1 MAIKGL
7 KKVDLTVH
15 YLLDKVSEYEI
26 YRYYLGHDF
35 KIGKSFNSPFRKES
49 DASFSIIVT
58 KGGKL
63 HHTDFG
69 DSTKRGDC
77 VDFVQQ
83 LFPGLTYSQTLS
95 KIAYEFGL
103 DRYSTC
109 PQGERVQVNLE
120 PHTAKETLIQVV
132 TKPFNSADIAYWKQY
147 GINETEL
154 KANDVYSVKK
164 LYLNRER
171 IMLPTTE
178 LVFGYLMEDKWKIY
192 RPLAN
197 KKDKWMTNVPNS
209 YISGMYRIKDGCENV
224 VITKAKKDEMVLSKF
239 VPYVVSVQSESEF
252 CITKNVIDLL
262 TKTCGSI
269 YINFDSD
276 EVGVQACKYY
286 NKFGFKWINCPKG
299 YKTPEGA
306 VIKDFA
312 DLARYHSL
320 NTVIDYF
327 RLKKVI
333 K

>member
-1 MAIKGL
+1 MEIKGP

-15 YLLDKVSEYEI
+15 YLLDKISEYEI

-35 KIGKSFNSPFRKES
+35 KIGRSFNSPFRKET

-58 KGGKL
+58 KGGRL

-77 VDFVQQ
+77 IDFVQQ
-83 LFPGLTYSQTLS
+83 LFPGLSYGETLS
-95 KIAYEFGL
+95 KIAHEFGL
-103 DRYSTC
+103 SKYSTS
-109 PQGERVQVNLE
+109 PQGERREVNLE
-120 PHTAKETLIQVV
+120 PHITKETLIQVV
-132 TKPFNSADIAYWKQY
+132 TRPFTHSDISYWKQY

-154 KANDVYSVKK
+154 KANEVYSVKK

-171 IMLPTTE
+171 IMLPITD

-192 RPLAN
+192 RPLAD

-224 VITKAKKDEMVLSKF
+224 VITKAKKDEMVLAKF
-239 VPYVVSVQSESEF
+239 LPYVLSVQSESEF
-252 CITKNVIDLL
+252 CITKNNIDLL
-262 TKTCGSI
+262 TNMCGSI

-299 YKTPEGA
+299 YKTPEGKA
-306 VIKDFA
+306 IKDFA
-312 DLARYHSL
+312 DLARYHGL
-320 NTVIDYF
+320 QMVIEHF
-327 RLKKVI
+327 KNKRVI
-333 K
+333 S